1 MKIYQYKNGYDEY
14 VETQTFHNKRKLG
27 RIYFQPNTGKIIKK
41 HKPEAD
47 NIICHGTRNAAE
59 QKYFKDAFQE
69 AYIIGTEIS
78 ETAEQFPMTVQH
90 DFTLPRD
97 EWLNKFDIVYSN
109 SFDHTIDPEKTLE
122 TWANQLAND
131 GILALEYNERE
142 SDGSAMDPLD
152 ARLSEVIDMVKE
164 RLNIITQDLG
174 SQAGS
179 VLLICKRKNND

>member
-1 MKIYQYKNGYDEY
+1 
-14 VETQTFHNKRKLG
+14 
-27 RIYFQPNTGKIIKK
+27 
-41 HKPEAD
+41 
-47 NIICHGTRNAAE
+47 
-59 QKYFKDAFQE
+59 
-69 AYIIGTEIS
+69 
-78 ETAEQFPMTVQH
+78 MTVQH

-164 RLNIITQDLG
+164 RLDIIAQDLG